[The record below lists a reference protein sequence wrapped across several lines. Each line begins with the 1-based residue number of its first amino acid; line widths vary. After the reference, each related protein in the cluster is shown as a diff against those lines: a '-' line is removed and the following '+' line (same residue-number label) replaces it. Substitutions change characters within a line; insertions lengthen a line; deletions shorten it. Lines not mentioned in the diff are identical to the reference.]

1 MMLMDNAQCKSPTR
15 SKPPS
20 LKWGP
25 SRRAE
30 TFACHLL
37 IAAFQSSSALPVKL
51 CKTNPYLLQGRSSTS
66 VPIRYAYAKIPRVMQ
81 CICMHVAVCG
91 RRHEDARST
100 TADLPSGANH
110 DLFISRTLGA
120 VIEML
125 SLESPQHRLCIS
137 I

>member
-1 MMLMDNAQCKSPTR
+1 
-15 SKPPS
+15 
-20 LKWGP
+20 
-25 SRRAE
+25 
-30 TFACHLL
+30 
-37 IAAFQSSSALPVKL
+37 
-51 CKTNPYLLQGRSSTS
+51 
-66 VPIRYAYAKIPRVMQ
+66 
-81 CICMHVAVCG
+81 MHVAVCG

-137 I
+137 IQRAERCVAYLFVKDGDSFERSARFRLGPATVSSTVEDKVLQILAYGCRGARSRHHSLLK